1 VVFWRRSNRPGGH
14 LEKEKRKELKERD
27 MGAVAFVS
35 LFFHNERDIDGAENY
50 IRDRKTV
57 S

>member
-1 VVFWRRSNRPGGH
+1 
-14 LEKEKRKELKERD
+14 

-35 LFFHNERDIDGAENY
+35 LFWHLKKLTTVGLFNNERDIDGAENY

>member
-35 LFFHNERDIDGAENY
+35 LFFTMRG
-50 IRDRKTV
+50 T
-57 S
+57 